1 MIRTKSIAKET
12 PSCRKLGLF
21 EPVRGSRVGELR
33 RSPLLIT
40 ALMAAVGGAAI
51 YLIPLPALWRMSWP
65 YGVLFA
71 GLGVA
76 QLGTAIAVLARPVRQ
91 RVLLAAAAALA
102 VVLLW
107 ALARLVG
114 VLPDP
119 DPWVAVNSVI
129 GFTDYIC
136 VGLQIIAAVGLAGLA
151 ALGPRP
157 RQSLTWRVLA
167 AVAFTPLVALVLVSV
182 ALGVLASSDGF
193 TGAGFPAST
202 VAPRNLPAGQMS
214 TVEYCRPDGVPLA
227 MDLYVPPAARS
238 ERPAP
243 VAMYVHGGGPW
254 GDRKMHGLG
263 ARQANHEGA
272 LFIPLQEKLNS
283 QGVVVASIDYRL
295 SPGTP
300 WPAQIEDAKCAV
312 RFLRTH
318 AADLGIDPSR
328 IGVWGSSGGGHLV
341 SLLGLTGPKD
351 GFDHGQYLNQSSA
364 VQAVVDMF
372 GPSDLNDL
380 DDSDPFGRFILQ
392 IALGSSAEVRRSASP
407 ITYVAPDAPPF
418 LILHGTEDTM
428 VPPHQSAE
436 LAQHLHAAGVP
447 ATLIEVEGAEHGL
460 TTPGQQPSPGELTA
474 TIIDF
479 LTTSGDSIY
488 GEAPVRGSSHE
499 RHSQKPVRQ

>member
-1 MIRTKSIAKET
+1 
-12 PSCRKLGLF
+12 
-21 EPVRGSRVGELR
+21 
-33 RSPLLIT
+33 
-40 ALMAAVGGAAI
+40 
-51 YLIPLPALWRMSWP
+51 
-65 YGVLFA
+65 
-71 GLGVA
+71 VA
-76 QLGTAIAVLARPVRQ
+76 QLGTAVAVLVRPVRQ

-107 ALARLVG
+107 ALVRLVG
-114 VLPDP
+114 VLPEP

-136 VGLQIIAAVGLAGLA
+136 AGLQIIAAVGLAGLA

-167 AVAFTPLVALVLVSV
+167 AVALTPLVTLVLVSV

-283 QGVVVASIDYRL
+283 HGVVVASIDYRL
-295 SPGTP
+295 SPSTP

-312 RFLRTH
+312 RFLRAH
-318 AADLGIDPSR
+318 AADLDIDPSR

-351 GFDHGQYLNQSSA
+351 RFDHGQYLNQSSA

-372 GPSDLNDL
+372 GTADLNDL
-380 DDSDPFGRFILQ
+380 DDPDPFGRFILQ

-407 ITYVAPDAPPF
+407 ITYVAPEAPPF

-428 VPPHQSAE
+428 VPPTSP
-436 LAQHLHAAGVP
+436 LNSPSVS
-447 ATLIEVEGAEHGL
+447 
-460 TTPGQQPSPGELTA
+460 TPL
-474 TIIDF
+474 
-479 LTTSGDSIY
+479 
-488 GEAPVRGSSHE
+488 V
-499 RHSQKPVRQ
+499 

>member
-1 MIRTKSIAKET
+1 
-12 PSCRKLGLF
+12 
-21 EPVRGSRVGELR
+21 
-33 RSPLLIT
+33 
-40 ALMAAVGGAAI
+40 MAAVGGAAI
-51 YLIPLPALWRMSWP
+51 YLLPLPALWRVSWP

-157 RQSLTWRVLA
+157 RQSLTW
-167 AVAFTPLVALVLVSV
+167 
-182 ALGVLASSDGF
+182 GVLASSDGF
-193 TGAGFPAST
+193 TGADFPAST

-227 MDLYVPPAARS
+227 MDLYVPPAAARS

-243 VAMYVHGGGPW
+243 VAMYVHGGGTW

-283 QGVVVASIDYRL
+283 HGVVVASIDYRL
-295 SPGTP
+295 SPSTP

-312 RFLRTH
+312 RFLRAH
-318 AADLGIDPSR
+318 
-328 IGVWGSSGGGHLV
+328 
-341 SLLGLTGPKD
+341 
-351 GFDHGQYLNQSSA
+351 
-364 VQAVVDMF
+364 
-372 GPSDLNDL
+372 
-380 DDSDPFGRFILQ
+380 
-392 IALGSSAEVRRSASP
+392 
-407 ITYVAPDAPPF
+407 
-418 LILHGTEDTM
+418 
-428 VPPHQSAE
+428 
-436 LAQHLHAAGVP
+436 
-447 ATLIEVEGAEHGL
+447 
-460 TTPGQQPSPGELTA
+460 
-474 TIIDF
+474 
-479 LTTSGDSIY
+479 
-488 GEAPVRGSSHE
+488 
-499 RHSQKPVRQ
+499 

>member
-1 MIRTKSIAKET
+1 MQAKQRRHRAMIRTKSIAKET
-12 PSCRKLGLF
+12 TSRRKLGLF

-40 ALMAAVGGAAI
+40 ALMAAVGGATI
-51 YLIPLPALWRMSWP
+51 YLIPLPALWRVSWP

-167 AVAFTPLVALVLVSV
+167 AVAVTPLVALGLVSV

-193 TGAGFPAST
+193 TGAGFPATT
-202 VAPRNLPAGQMS
+202 VAPQNLPAGQMS

-227 MDLYVPPAARS
+227 MDLYVPPAAARS

-263 ARQANHEGA
+263 ALQANHEGA

-283 QGVVVASIDYRL
+283 HGVVVASIDYRL
-295 SPGTP
+295 PPGT
-300 WPAQIEDAKCAV
+300 A
-312 RFLRTH
+312 
-318 AADLGIDPSR
+318 
-328 IGVWGSSGGGHLV
+328 
-341 SLLGLTGPKD
+341 
-351 GFDHGQYLNQSSA
+351 
-364 VQAVVDMF
+364 
-372 GPSDLNDL
+372 
-380 DDSDPFGRFILQ
+380 
-392 IALGSSAEVRRSASP
+392 
-407 ITYVAPDAPPF
+407 
-418 LILHGTEDTM
+418 
-428 VPPHQSAE
+428 
-436 LAQHLHAAGVP
+436 
-447 ATLIEVEGAEHGL
+447 
-460 TTPGQQPSPGELTA
+460 
-474 TIIDF
+474 
-479 LTTSGDSIY
+479 
-488 GEAPVRGSSHE
+488 
-499 RHSQKPVRQ
+499 

>member
-1 MIRTKSIAKET
+1 MQAKQRRHRAMIRTKSIAKET
-12 PSCRKLGLF
+12 TSRRKLGLF
-21 EPVRGSRVGELR
+21 EHVRSSRVGELR

-40 ALMAAVGGAAI
+40 ALMAAVG
-51 YLIPLPALWRMSWP
+51 
-65 YGVLFA
+65 
-71 GLGVA
+71 
-76 QLGTAIAVLARPVRQ
+76 
-91 RVLLAAAAALA
+91 AAAAALA

-107 ALARLVG
+107 ALVRLVG
-114 VLPDP
+114 VLPEP

-129 GFTDYIC
+129 GFTDFIC
-136 VGLQIIAAVGLAGLA
+136 VGLQIIAAVGLGGLA

-157 RQSLTWRVLA
+157 RQSLARRVLA
-167 AVAFTPLVALVLVSV
+167 AVALTPLVALVLVSV

-202 VAPRNLPAGQMS
+202 VAPQNLPAGQMS

-227 MDLYVPPAARS
+227 MDLYIPPAARS

-263 ARQANHEGA
+263 ALQANHEGA

-283 QGVVVASIDYRL
+283 HGVVVASIDYRL
-295 SPGTP
+295 PLGTA

-312 RFLRTH
+312 RFLRAH
-318 AADLGIDPSR
+318 AADLDIDPSR

-351 GFDHGQYLNQSSA
+351 GFDHGQYLDQSSA

-372 GPSDLNDL
+372 GTADLNDL
-380 DDSDPFGRFILQ
+380 DDSDPLGRFILQ

-436 LAQHLHAAGVP
+436 LAQRLHAAGVST
-447 ATLIEVEGAEHGL
+447 TLIEVEGAEHGL

-479 LTTSGDSIY
+479 LTTTLT
-488 GEAPVRGSSHE
+488 
-499 RHSQKPVRQ
+499 